1 MSSLVVEREWAVVIV
16 QLLLEL
22 RLYKLAMANMTGP
35 SIATS
40 FAAAERALMQKYEAA
55 AIAGG
60 DLGEHQLVKWLAPSG
75 GNFSGAVDMFLKK
88 VEPMMR
94 MNIQGL
100 KLDTLH
106 LRPDRA

>member
-1 MSSLVVEREWAVVIV
+1 MIV

-22 RLYKLAMANMTGP
+22 RLFKLAMANMTEP

-40 FAAAERALMQKYEAA
+40 FAAAERALMDKYEPAA
-55 AIAGG
+55 VPGG

-75 GNFSGAVDMFLKK
+75 GDPSGAVDMFLKK

-100 KLDTLH
+100 KLDKLH
-106 LRPDRA
+106 PRSDRA